1 MTRVLVLGAGQLGL
15 MLAEAASR
23 LGIALDRLDPEQAVL
38 LHGTSPARHALP
50 RAWTAHDYDVVTL
63 EREHFPDR
71 RLIDS
76 LDGHPGWHQAQAL
89 SRIAD
94 RHAQKSLLDE
104 LGIATA
110 QWCHVEQPADIRR
123 LQRATGGGVIVKAT
137 TGGYDGR
144 GQWRVDGDES
154 ALPPDSH
161 FGRLIAERT
170 VSFERE
176 LSLVGA
182 RARDGRCVFFP
193 LVENHHHRGMLRCTV
208 APADV
213 APAAQ
218 QRAEGML
225 TQIMDHLGY
234 VGVMAM
240 ECFEEDG
247 TLLVNELAPRV
258 HNSGHWSQD
267 GASIDQFELHLRAL
281 CALPVT
287 PPRALGTT
295 VMLNLVGTPFDA
307 RWLANDAARM
317 HWYGKAPRAARKLGH
332 VNLNAPDSRAAA
344 SLLRGLDIAQRADV
358 DAALAALE
366 RGPALRQ
373 HCTAMRSTGSRN

>member
-23 LGIALDRLDPEQAVL
+23 LGIELDRLDPEQAVL
-38 LHGTSPARHALP
+38 LNGTSPARHALA
-50 RAWTAHDYDVVTL
+50 RDWTARDYDFVTL

-71 RLIDS
+71 RVIDS
-76 LDGHPGWHQAQAL
+76 LDGHPGWYQAQAL
-89 SRIAD
+89 SCIAD
-94 RHAQKSLLDE
+94 RRAQKSLLDE

-110 QWCHVEQPADIRR
+110 RWCHVKQPGDIRR
-123 LQRATGGGVIVKAT
+123 LQQATGGGVIVKAT

-144 GQWRVDGDES
+144 GQWRVDGYDA
-154 ALPPDSH
+154 ALPPASH
-161 FGRLIAERT
+161 FGRLIAERA
-170 VSFERE
+170 VSFQRE

-182 RARDGRCVFFP
+182 RTRDGNSVFFP

-213 APAAQ
+213 SPAAQ

-225 TQIMDHLGY
+225 ARIMDHLGY

-247 TLLVNELAPRV
+247 ALLVNELAPRV

-281 CALPVT
+281 CGLPIT
-287 PPRALGTT
+287 PPRALGAT

-307 RWLANDAARM
+307 RWLAHDGVRM
-317 HWYGKAPRAARKLGH
+317 HWYGKAPRAGRKLGH
-332 VNLNAPDSRAAA
+332 ANINARDFPAAA
-344 SLLRGLDIAQRADV
+344 SVLRELDMAQPADV

-373 HCTAMRSTGSRN
+373 HVTAVRSAGSRN